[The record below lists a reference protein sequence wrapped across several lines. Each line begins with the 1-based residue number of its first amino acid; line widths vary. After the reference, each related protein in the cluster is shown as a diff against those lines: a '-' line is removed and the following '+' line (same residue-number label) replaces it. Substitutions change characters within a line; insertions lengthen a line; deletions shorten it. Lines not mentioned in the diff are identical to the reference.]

1 MCYCLGLC
9 LVRLALKY
17 SFLKV
22 LLLTFLEIPL
32 GVPCVFDWVDNLQ
45 VLGLIWVKRVYNLLL
60 IIYIEKIN
68 NLEVPC
74 LLKVLTLG
82 LSHHVL
88 KVRKRIFKEIDV
100 SFGQLVHTMEGE
112 CLTNLVA
119 AI

>member
-1 MCYCLGLC
+1 M
-9 LVRLALKY
+9 
-17 SFLKV
+17 
-22 LLLTFLEIPL
+22 
-32 GVPCVFDWVDNLQ
+32 GVSSVFDWVDSLQ
-45 VLGLIWVKRVYNLLL
+45 VLGLIWVKSVYYLLL

-74 LLKVLTLG
+74 LLIVLTLG

-88 KVRKRIFKEIDV
+88 KVRKCIFKEINV
-100 SFGQLVHTMEGE
+100 SFGELVYTMEGE